1 MSISKD
7 RIKSYMESWE
17 LSSYLEPGRFII
29 QLLVVSVLVP
39 WTIKELNQ
47 DSLIYSCS
55 CSILG
60 SIQVLFLVLSMVLFL
75 FLFYPW
81 FYSCSIPGS
90 ILGSIPVLSLVL
102 SSCIPFYPRSI
113 PVLPLFYPLP
123 SFSIQLYPPYPDWT
137 CYCML
142 PCSWNLVCME
152 LELLH
157 LLRSKKN
164 PRIIKT

>member
-1 MSISKD
+1 
-7 RIKSYMESWE
+7 MESWE

-102 SSCIPFYPRSI
+102 SSCIPFYPCST
-113 PVLPLFYPLP
+113 PVLSSAILFYPVISSISNLNLLLYVTLLLEPCVHGTGTP
-123 SFSIQLYPPYPDWT
+123 SSPQ
-137 CYCML
+137 
-142 PCSWNLVCME
+142 E
-152 LELLH
+152 
-157 LLRSKKN
+157 
-164 PRIIKT
+164 